1 MYLEAFSALL
11 DVDTIH
17 LGSFLSTLIQLWIY
31 AAVFLKLC
39 GVSSPRR
46 FIIIALPDS
55 AKDFY
60 KFCAEKER
68 SREKTII
75 SDDRWQ
81 LINEQIEKDKQNN
94 PSYLPVYAVQLA
106 MLTGFR
112 VGELAALRWDSITD
126 DYIIVDKSEKYNRKT
141 REYYIDKTKNK
152 KIREYPITPEIRQ
165 LLNENL

>member
-1 MYLEAFSALL
+1 MYLAAFSALL

-68 SREKTII
+68 SREKAII
-75 SDDRWQ
+75 SD
-81 LINEQIEKDKQNN
+81 EQIEKDKQNN

-152 KIREYPITPEIRQ
+152 KIREYPITSEIRQ

>member
-1 MYLEAFSALL
+1 M
-11 DVDTIH
+11 
-17 LGSFLSTLIQLWIY
+17 
-31 AAVFLKLC
+31 
-39 GVSSPRR
+39 
-46 FIIIALPDS
+46 
-55 AKDFY
+55 
-60 KFCAEKER
+60 
-68 SREKTII
+68 
-75 SDDRWQ
+75 
-81 LINEQIEKDKQNN
+81 
-94 PSYLPVYAVQLA
+94 YAVQLA

>member
-1 MYLEAFSALL
+1 MYLAAFSALL

-55 AKDFY
+55 VKDFY

>member
-1 MYLEAFSALL
+1 MYLAAFSALL
-11 DVDTIH
+11 DADTIH

-68 SREKTII
+68 SREKAII

-126 DYIIVDKSEKYNRKT
+126 DYIIVDKQKSIIEKPVNIILT
-141 REYYIDKTKNK
+141 RRRTKK
-152 KIREYPITPEIRQ
+152 LESIQ
-165 LLNENL
+165 LLQKFVNY